1 MRIFDQLFIILFL
14 QVHFVGGLINPSIS
28 ANSLKYQYNKL
39 NEYNNIKINIYH
51 HRISRQTQMTSCI
64 NNNKANIINKSNH
77 NTYRQPKT
85 NINFKQRIKLAFST
99 LLLSSVLISG
109 SMGGLSKVIADD
121 ELAAYAAQ
129 GNEVGVDGQCFMKK
143 CALETSRCANNP
155 NCLKGLSCLARCKG
169 GSLCSTGCFA
179 KFGMYCIK
187 YVCMYCIILCIH
199 IFIILTFD
207 HACCEIFH
215 TSTSI

>member
-1 MRIFDQLFIILFL
+1 MRKISRIVIILL
-14 QVHFVGGLINPSIS
+14 LLNIVGGLLNPSITV
-28 ANSLKYQYNKL
+28 NSLKYQYSRL
-39 NEYNNIKINIYH
+39 NEYNNINVNIYH
-51 HRISRQTQMTSCI
+51 HRISRRVQMTSCL
-64 NNNKANIINKSNH
+64 NNNKVNITNKTDY

-85 NINFKQRIKLAFST
+85 NLNFKQIIKLVFST

-109 SMGGLSKVIADD
+109 SMGGISKVIADD

-179 KFGMYCIK
+179 KFGMYISSVYVLYNIVYK
-187 YVCMYCIILCIH
+187 YVYYNYNKLCLPRH
-199 IFIILTFD
+199 IPYMHL
-207 HACCEIFH
+207 
-215 TSTSI
+215 

>member
-14 QVHFVGGLINPSIS
+14 QVHLVGGLINPSIS
-28 ANSLKYQYNKL
+28 ANSLKYKYNRL
-39 NEYNNIKINIYH
+39 NEYNNININIYH
-51 HRISRQTQMTSCI
+51 HRISRRIQMTSCI
-64 NNNKANIINKSNH
+64 NNNQANIINKTNY
-77 NTYRQPKT
+77 NTYQQTKT
-85 NINFKQRIKLAFST
+85 NINFKQIIKLVFST
-99 LLLSSVLISG
+99 LLLSSVFISG
-109 SMGGLSKVIADD
+109 SMGGISKVIADD

-179 KFGMYCIK
+179 KFGMWMTYIRCMVYTHFHYNYIFYAYHNIYFTCI
-187 YVCMYCIILCIH
+187 
-199 IFIILTFD
+199 
-207 HACCEIFH
+207 
-215 TSTSI
+215 

>member
-1 MRIFDQLFIILFL
+1 MRLFDQLFIVIFL
-14 QVHFVGGLINPSIS
+14 LLHLVGGLINPSIT
-28 ANSLKYQYNKL
+28 ANSLRYRYNRL
-39 NEYNNIKINIYH
+39 NEYNNIDVNIYH
-51 HRISRQTQMTSCI
+51 HKISRRIQMTSCI
-64 NNNKANIINKSNH
+64 NNNKVNIINKSNH

-99 LLLSSVLISG
+99 LLFSSVLISG

-179 KFGMYCIK
+179 KFGMYIYHVGVLNCIAW
-187 YVCMYCIILCIH
+187 YCIVYTHIYYYHINLC
-199 IFIILTFD
+199 FL
-207 HACCEIFH
+207 
-215 TSTSI
+215 

>member
-14 QVHFVGGLINPSIS
+14 LLHLVGGLINPSIT
-28 ANSLKYQYNKL
+28 ANSLKYQYNRL
-39 NEYNNIKINIYH
+39 NEYNNINININIYH
-51 HRISRQTQMTSCI
+51 HRISRRIQMTSCI
-64 NNNKANIINKSNH
+64 NNNNKANVINKTNY
-77 NTYRQPKT
+77 NTNRQTKT
-85 NINFKQRIKLAFST
+85 NINFKQIIKLAFST

-179 KFGMYCIK
+179 KFGMYISNVYVLYNIVYTYVYYNYIK
-187 YVCMYCIILCIH
+187 LCLPRHILYMN
-199 IFIILTFD
+199 L
-207 HACCEIFH
+207 
-215 TSTSI
+215 